1 MTNKQTVATIA
12 GLLAAVAVITGF
24 LLANVPYTYEVC
36 AGEVVST
43 ALCEPARLGRTVVGA
58 ALIAGGLI
66 SIGLVIAGAVIA
78 KAISRNDK

>member
-12 GLLAAVAVITGF
+12 GFLAALAVIAGF
-24 LLANVPYTYEVC
+24 LLANIPYSYEAC

-43 ALCEPARLGRTVVGA
+43 NLCEPARLGRTIVGA

-66 SIGLVIAGAVIA
+66 SLGLVAAGAVIA
-78 KAISRNDK
+78 KAIGRNYK